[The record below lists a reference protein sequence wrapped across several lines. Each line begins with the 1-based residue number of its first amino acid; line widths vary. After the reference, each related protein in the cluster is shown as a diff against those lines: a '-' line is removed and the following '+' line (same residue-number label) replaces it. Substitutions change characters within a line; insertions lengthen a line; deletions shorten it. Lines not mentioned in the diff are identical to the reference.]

1 MKSEVVLVRIQAAS
15 GLVFAL
21 FLAVHLANLAFA
33 AGGAPAYD
41 AFQRA
46 ARTGYQLPLLE
57 AVVLGAMLVHAA
69 VSVVRLLRS
78 RGSPAPRR
86 SIGAR
91 LHRIAGLFL
100 LVFFAGHVAATRGAS
115 VFGGV
120 FPEFAGVAF
129 TLRWIPLYF
138 YPYYTLL
145 ALFGL
150 YHGARGVMLALPR
163 LGVSVGRVRRW
174 MIGALALLAVM
185 LLAGL
190 TRMAR
195 EPAPR
200 GEVPYAAWLARIGV
214 R

>member
-33 AGGAPAYD
+33 AGGA
-41 AFQRA
+41 
-46 ARTGYQLPLLE
+46 T
-57 AVVLGAMLVHAA
+57 A